1 MTEQEILQ
9 GEANDIEYKEQVPAN
24 SRSYTRT
31 VAAFANGAGGRIIFG
46 VHNDDWQVVGIPHEQ
61 LFTDEDRITNA
72 IYDSVEPTPDFDV
85 SYQSIEGK
93 DIIVVRVYP
102 GRRRPYYLK
111 PEGKDSGTYLR
122 VAGTTRHAGEDLVRD
137 LEFQGARRSFDDVP
151 VIAEE
156 VTEAE
161 IGKLCED
168 MYQYALVHA
177 RNEVERGQI
186 KPVEKKHLLAWHL
199 LAERG
204 GKILPTNGFR
214 LLTDNPY
221 FQSAVQCAVFKGTTR
236 AVFVDKQEYAGP
248 IYKQVD
254 EAYNFV
260 LRNIRVGMEIVGVT
274 GQPVYELPIGSIRE
288 IVANAVVHRAYHI
301 GEKIQVFLYD
311 DRLEITSPGMLVGG
325 ASLSDVR
332 MGRSKFR
339 NQGLAK
345 AFAYLRIIENFGS
358 GIPRLYEECRAQGL
372 SEPKMQE
379 LYGAFRVEIYR
390 KKADLMSATECPGT
404 QNGTPGTKTGTPGTK
419 IGTTGTQ
426 ELNEQGKDES
436 LRRLRALLRQ
446 NPQMKRKELANEL
459 GVGLRTVARY
469 LSEMPDVRYVGRG
482 SLGHWEVIDKDRSE
496 D

>member
-1 MTEQEILQ
+1 M
-9 GEANDIEYKEQVPAN
+9 
-24 SRSYTRT
+24 
-31 VAAFANGAGGRIIFG
+31 
-46 VHNDDWQVVGIPHEQ
+46 
-61 LFTDEDRITNA
+61 
-72 IYDSVEPTPDFDV
+72 
-85 SYQSIEGK
+85 
-93 DIIVVRVYP
+93 
-102 GRRRPYYLK
+102 
-111 PEGKDSGTYLR
+111 
-122 VAGTTRHAGEDLVRD
+122 
-137 LEFQGARRSFDDVP
+137 P

-168 MYQYALVHA
+168 MYQYALAHA

-214 LLTDNPY
+214 LLADNPY

-236 AVFVDKQEYAGP
+236 ALFIDKQEYAGP

-260 LRNIRVGMEIVGVT
+260 LRNIRVGMEIVGAT

-288 IVANAVVHRAYHI
+288 LIANAVVHRAYHI

-332 MGRSKFR
+332 VGRSKFR

-358 GIPRLYEECRAQGL
+358 GIPRLYEECREQGL

-379 LYGAFRVEIYR
+379 LYGAFRVEVYR
-390 KKADLMSATECPGT
+390 KKADLMSAIECHGTHIGTHGT
-404 QNGTPGTKTGTPGTK
+404 QV
-419 IGTTGTQ
+419 GTQ
-426 ELNEQGKDES
+426 KPNERVKDEY
-436 LRRLRALLRQ
+436 LKKLRALLSQ
-446 NPQMKRKELANEL
+446 NPKMKRKELASEL

-482 SLGHWEVIDKDRSE
+482 SLGYWEVVGKDRSE